1 MTFMSNQIPRPQD
14 TVDQG
19 RVKLHLFQPSKRLI
33 WTVIGTDNE
42 YWADLQI
49 MFCSC
54 KSYYYKP
61 VSGMQS
67 CYHLQ
72 SLALSIAQNK
82 FDKIEF
88 HDSEYNGFIRALIS
102 DHIALLDI

>member
-1 MTFMSNQIPRPQD
+1 MAKQIYRPQD

-19 RVKLHLFQPSKRLI
+19 RVKLHLFQPSKRMI
-33 WTVIGTDNE
+33 WTIIGIDNE
-42 YWADLQI
+42 YWTDLQM

-61 VSGMQS
+61 VSTAQS

-88 HDSEYNGFIRALIS
+88 HDSEYDGFVNALIS
-102 DHIALLDI
+102 DNVALLAM